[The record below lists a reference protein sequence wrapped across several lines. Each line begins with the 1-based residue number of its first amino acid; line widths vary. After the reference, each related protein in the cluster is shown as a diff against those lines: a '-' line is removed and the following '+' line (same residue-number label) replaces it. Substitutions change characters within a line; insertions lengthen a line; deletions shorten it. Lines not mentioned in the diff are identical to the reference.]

1 MTTELANNQRN
12 SLLASLAMHTGSET
26 VFRHWT
32 RRLVYTEGVQDLAN
46 QAKAYWL
53 IDLVASWMNDANLKG
68 EEFVVWKLTVK
79 ADLTASAVAE
89 DGNCRELVR
98 QEIPF
103 TDFPLEEITLYLAN
117 GTLLLTS
124 EY

>member
-1 MTTELANNQRN
+1 
-12 SLLASLAMHTGSET
+12 
-26 VFRHWT
+26 
-32 RRLVYTEGVQDLAN
+32 
-46 QAKAYWL
+46 
-53 IDLVASWMNDANLKG
+53 
-68 EEFVVWKLTVK
+68 
-79 ADLTASAVAE
+79 
-89 DGNCRELVR
+89 LVR